1 MKIAKDALVGLEV
14 KLYDAQGN
22 LLEASDAPLA
32 YLHGHADILP
42 RLEEALEGKAPGDT
56 LSVTLEPEDAFG
68 DYDAELVHLVPA
80 AELGAAPAAGQRFE
94 GLPGQ
99 APDGRVYTLT
109 DLAEGMAVLDANH
122 ALAGWT
128 LRFDLRVLS
137 VDPPEDLDTAAG
149 SVPDF
154 LSVAPSRPLQ

>member
-1 MKIAKDALVGLEV
+1 MKITKDALVGLEV
-14 KLYDAQGN
+14 KLYDAQGE

-56 LSVTLEPEDAFG
+56 LSVMLEPEDAFG
-68 DYDAELVHLVPA
+68 DYDAQLVHLVPL
-80 AELGAAPAAGQRFE
+80 AELGAAPGVGLRFE
-94 GLPGQ
+94 GLPGRE
-99 APDGRVYTLT
+99 PDGHIYTLT

-122 ALAGWT
+122 PLAGFT

-137 VDPPEDLDTAAG
+137 VDEPGDLHDATG
-149 SVPDF
+149 EVPGF
-154 LSVAPSRPLQ
+154 LAVAPGQP

>member
-14 KLYDAQGN
+14 KLYDAQGE
-22 LLEASDAPLA
+22 LLEAGDAPLA

-68 DYDAELVHLVPA
+68 DYDAQLVHLMPV
-80 AELGAAPAAGQRFE
+80 AELGVTPGVGLRFE
-94 GLPGQ
+94 GLPGHE
-99 APDGRVYTLT
+99 PDGRVYTIT
-109 DLAEGMAVLDANH
+109 ELAEGMAVLDANH
-122 ALAGWT
+122 PLAGWT

-137 VDPPEDLDTAAG
+137 VDQTDDLQEAAVDVPSFLNVAAG
-149 SVPDF
+149 
-154 LSVAPSRPLQ
+154 RR